1 MPGENNAIVGCS
13 FNRPMKSI
21 GISKITTTLKEEWR
35 VYWLSQVTKSIVL
48 PPDLKLQLK
57 RDEYLFVKSILNRWK

>member
-1 MPGENNAIVGCS
+1 MPGDNNATVGFS

-21 GISKITTTLKEEWR
+21 GISKIPTTLKEEWR